1 MIPLNQ
7 IVVFQQGMGFWNAFV
22 WEALLSVVRR
32 LQLQFDGDIQRAGVI
47 LAIISGLYFCWNDW
61 ITLPTLVAALSTWAL
76 RVRSSFPTFMVMAG
90 FLRTF

>member
-47 LAIISGLYFCWNDW
+47 LGDHFR
-61 ITLPTLVAALSTWAL
+61 LVLL
-76 RVRSSFPTFMVMAG
+76 
-90 FLRTF
+90 LE